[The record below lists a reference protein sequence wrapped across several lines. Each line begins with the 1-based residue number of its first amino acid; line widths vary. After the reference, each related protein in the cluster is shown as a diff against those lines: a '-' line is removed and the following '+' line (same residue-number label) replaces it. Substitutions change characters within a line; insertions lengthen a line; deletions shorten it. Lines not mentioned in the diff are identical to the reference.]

1 MLNSSTEASTDNP
14 KSDFRE
20 LASKRLA
27 SIDVYRGMVMF
38 LMLAEMLRLEELHKI
53 TADGGW
59 LSKVFGWISFHT
71 SHVEWHGCSLH
82 DMIQPSFTFL
92 VGTAMVFSLAHRGS
106 KGQSWGGMFCHVLLR
121 SLTLVFLGIFLRSL
135 GKPMTNFTFDDT
147 LTQIGLGYWIL
158 FLLSGLSMRNLL
170 IGLGVIVI
178 GYWIAFVAYPLPS
191 PDFSYASVGV
201 ASTWSEHDTGLA
213 AHFNKN
219 SNLAWA
225 ADRWWMNLFPRESPF
240 LFSAGGY
247 ATLSFI
253 PTLGTMLLG
262 LIAGR
267 ILQQDLTVG
276 RKQILLWTA
285 AVVCM
290 LAAVAINALGVCPI
304 VKRIWT
310 PTWVLWSGGICFV
323 WLASL
328 NLICDI
334 GGFKRWGF
342 LFLVIGSNSIVAYV
356 MSWTLVEPIHQAIER
371 HFGFAVNAFAKVLEA
386 IIRQFASLDDSA
398 IVREFAM
405 GTMTMCVVWLILWWL
420 YNRKIFVKI

>member
-1 MLNSSTEASTDNP
+1 MSNTTDLSNEDSIRQAAP
-14 KSDFRE
+14 
-20 LASKRLA
+20 ARLA
-27 SIDVYRGMVMF
+27 SIDIYRGMVMF

-53 TADGGW
+53 VTDGGW

-92 VGTAMVFSLAHRGS
+92 VGAAMVFSLASRKA
-106 KGQSWGGMFCHVLLR
+106 KGQSWGGMFLHAMMR

-135 GKPMTNFTFDDT
+135 GKPITNFTFDDT

-158 FLLSGLSMRNLL
+158 FLLSGLSMRGL
-170 IGLGVIVI
+170 IISLSIILV
-178 GYWIAFVAYPLPS
+178 GYWIAFVAYPLPG
-191 PDFSYASVGV
+191 PDFSYESVGV
-201 ASTWSEHDTGLA
+201 ASTWTEHDSGLA
-213 AHFNKN
+213 AHYNKN

-262 LIAGR
+262 LVAGR
-267 ILQQDLTVG
+267 ALQQNHAAG
-276 RKQILLWTA
+276 RKQILLWSA
-285 AVVCM
+285 AVICM
-290 LAAVAINALGVCPI
+290 LVAVAVDAMGICPI

-310 PTWVLWSGGICFV
+310 PTWTLWSGGICFA

-328 NLICDI
+328 HLICDMA
-334 GGFKRWGF
+334 GWKWWGF
-342 LFLVIGSNSIVAYV
+342 PFLVIGSNSIVAYV
-356 MSWTLVEPIHQAIER
+356 ISWTLVEPIHQALER
-371 HFGFAVNAFAKVLEA
+371 HFGFVINAITRVLENLLS
-386 IIRQFASLDDSA
+386 QFASLNDHA
-398 IVREFAM
+398 IVREFTLGA
-405 GTMTMCVVWLILWWL
+405 MTMCVVWLMLWWL
-420 YNRKIFVKI
+420 YSKKVFVKI